1 MSPSLEVTVSLDEP
15 AEDEQQDR
23 PEKPVCANCR
33 STEITFDATA
43 YWDAEKQQFEYDI
56 FGDKVLCTYCDGR
69 QRVDWI
75 PV

>member
-1 MSPSLEVTVSLDEP
+1 MTASLEVAVALVEPTEDDE
-15 AEDEQQDR
+15 QDR

-43 YWDAEKQQFEYDI
+43 HWNAKEQQFEYDI
-56 FGDKVLCTYCDGR
+56 FGDKVLCVSCDGK